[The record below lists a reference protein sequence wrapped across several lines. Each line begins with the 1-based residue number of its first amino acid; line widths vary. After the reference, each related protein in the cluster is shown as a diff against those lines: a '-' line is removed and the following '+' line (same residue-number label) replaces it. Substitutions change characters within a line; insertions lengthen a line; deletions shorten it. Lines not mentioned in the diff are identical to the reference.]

1 MQFIGSTRVNGYKN
15 DCTGVR
21 DMKIIA
27 LESMVTR
34 IITLESM
41 VTRIKTLLFTG
52 HRGKEQVSRSL
63 DNFLDST
70 TVVCSEPKVSLDN

>member
-1 MQFIGSTRVNGYKN
+1 
-15 DCTGVR
+15 
-21 DMKIIA
+21 MKIIA

-34 IITLESM
+34 IIALESM

-52 HRGKEQVSRSL
+52 HHGKERVRRERSRSL

-70 TVVCSEPKVSLDN
+70 TIVCSESKVSLDLELKRINK